1 MKNVTMRGLTPKW
14 IWGLMMWGMMAQAQ
28 ELGVD
33 TSAAMVE
40 LIHRPRHA
48 PANWASL
55 SGANSLNI
63 AWEKDGQGKWYV
75 ELQRDGGRWVL
86 AGIAHRQPDAIAW
99 GLKQLQWGFA
109 QMADDGSF
117 SCDDAFHSASFLVE
131 TTAHSIR
138 YLEAS
143 DYAKQFAPEIADL
156 KPQLLRC
163 ALWMISPSNDRA
175 VKNQRIYCHRRFLVG
190 AALLQTSMI
199 HRHDRLKAAAHD
211 FVEDG
216 IRLQRQ
222 DGAFPEKGGHD
233 SSYHAVALIYLQ
245 RIILECPTVE
255 QDASWNA
262 ALDRGVQWLCQRIDD
277 QGRVDVRGNTR
288 TGSRQETGRSGKIK
302 EVNLPEVATALLYS
316 AYRKHDAA
324 YEALAR
330 KVLAKASQK

>member
-14 IWGLMMWGMMAQAQ
+14 IWGVMMWGMVAQAE
-28 ELGVD
+28 ELGVE

-55 SGANSLNI
+55 SGAISLNI

-86 AGIAHRQPDAIAW
+86 AGIAHR
-99 GLKQLQWGFA
+99 
-109 QMADDGSF
+109 
-117 SCDDAFHSASFLVE
+117 DAFHSASFLVE

-143 DYAKQFAPEIADL
+143 DYAKQFTPEIAAL

-216 IRLQRQ
+216 IRLQRH

-245 RIILECPTVE
+245 RIILEYPTDE